1 MRLTDANLVFVL
13 HALIIIG
20 VIYSVLV
27 STCFKLFFQFP
38 IVIFTRSQR
47 SQSQLHFHYRP
58 LKAIDIFFSKHT
70 MVFPLKNKKT
80 KHRDYHALPDIK
92 IRETFCR
99 TDICTLISAAFCAK
113 TLNFSKIYKV
123 KRIKKQREMSE
134 FNKT

>member
-27 STCFKLFFQFP
+27 STCFKLFFLVSDCH
-38 IVIFTRSQR
+38 IHEIIAFTELVTLSLSPFKSHRYFLFQT
-47 SQSQLHFHYRP
+47 HNG
-58 LKAIDIFFSKHT
+58 FSFK
-70 MVFPLKNKKT
+70 KQKT

-92 IRETFCR
+92 IRETLCR
-99 TDICTLISAAFCAK
+99 TDICTLISAAFCGK

-123 KRIKKQREMSE
+123 
-134 FNKT
+134 